1 MLPLADICFTF
12 EFIMGKDAT
21 PLSLYDIIGLVLI
34 LAGTFI
40 ALFGHNIHTWRVNL
54 AGLILYRF
62 LPESKPQNK
71 EDTSIN
77 SVSDFSEKGEYC

>member
-40 ALFGHNIHTWRVNL
+40 ALFGHNIHLTRQSCRSHFVPFLARVQ
-54 AGLILYRF
+54 AAKQRRY
-62 LPESKPQNK
+62 
-71 EDTSIN
+71 
-77 SVSDFSEKGEYC
+77 